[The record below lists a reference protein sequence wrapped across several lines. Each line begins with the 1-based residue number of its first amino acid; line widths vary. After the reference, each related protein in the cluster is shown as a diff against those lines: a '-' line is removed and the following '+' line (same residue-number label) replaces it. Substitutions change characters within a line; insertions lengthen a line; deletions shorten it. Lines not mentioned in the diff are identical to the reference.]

1 MQPSPLEAEPDTQ
14 MLVDSLRV
22 EAPSPQPEA
31 TDQFS
36 SSEDQPDN
44 HVIEDQTVQER
55 DIQYNARKGS
65 YQREREGQNSEEKMT
80 AGENPKDTSSD
91 SPEATNITALEGG
104 GEDENEENATSR
116 DRGKNMTCSV
126 IDLYTMHDG

>member
-1 MQPSPLEAEPDTQ
+1 
-14 MLVDSLRV
+14 VDSLRV

-36 SSEDQPDN
+36 ASEDQPDN
-44 HVIEDQTVQER
+44 QAMKGRTVRDR
-55 DIQYNARKGS
+55 DIQYNARKGL

-91 SPEATNITALEGG
+91 GPEATNITALEGG

-126 IDLYTMHDG
+126 IDPYTMHDG